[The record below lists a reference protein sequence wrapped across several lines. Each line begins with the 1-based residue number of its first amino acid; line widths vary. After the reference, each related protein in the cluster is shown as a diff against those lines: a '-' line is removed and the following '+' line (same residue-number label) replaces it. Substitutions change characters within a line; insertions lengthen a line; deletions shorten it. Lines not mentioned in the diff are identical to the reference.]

1 VNTYTTLMTML
12 AESPSMVGVS
22 LAFGEENINA
32 QEYDLPLVVVV
43 PIGGPLQQSG
53 ADGGYY
59 RAASNDQDN
68 LWNTRE
74 AVALVLW
81 AASTDSLATP
91 AMHADE
97 CETLRQKTL
106 QALQCQAPNG
116 LMFRP
121 VSGQWMR
128 SNDVTVRFGR
138 AYTLTCSVD
147 ISIPGLHPVE
157 ADVDVV
163 EINAALVA

>member
-1 VNTYTTLMTML
+1 MNTYTTLMTML
-12 AESPSMVGVS
+12 AESPSMIGVS

-32 QEYDLPLVVVV
+32 QEFPLPYCCVV

-59 RAASNDQDN
+59 LDASNDQDN

-74 AVALVLW
+74 ALALVLW
-81 AASTDSLATP
+81 AADESPTATP
-91 AMHADE
+91 AEHADA
-97 CETLRQKTL
+97 CETLRQKVL
-106 QALQCQAPNG
+106 QALQYQAPNG

-128 SNDVTVRFGR
+128 SNDVTVRYGR

-157 ADVDVV
+157 ADVDEV